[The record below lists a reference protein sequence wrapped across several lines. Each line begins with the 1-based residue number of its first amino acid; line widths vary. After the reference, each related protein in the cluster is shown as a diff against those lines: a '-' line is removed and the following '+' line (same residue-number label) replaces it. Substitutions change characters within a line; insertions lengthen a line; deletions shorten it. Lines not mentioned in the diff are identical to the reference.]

1 MKTFPAETILPF
13 PTPYMQGLFP
23 ALSVELDNLEL
34 LVRKELSIQDRADH
48 ERTLATL
55 RDLLAANYAALALF
69 LAHPTQ
75 RLSIVLLTEVQSA
88 EAAVAWLLDN
98 RPPQLASSGF
108 RELYVA
114 CCGRLYAGVSNW
126 QQSVDLKR
134 MVAEL
139 EGWMP
144 ETVH

>member
-98 RPPQLASSGF
+98 RPPQLASSGC
-108 RELYVA
+108 RELYVS
-114 CCGRLYAGVSNW
+114 CCGRIYAGVSNW